1 MSLTMGRAP
10 FARPPAGQFNF
21 TLAVPERVLYFEDS
35 PRRVRVV
42 LNGHTVAD
50 SRRVKLLHETGRTPV
65 YYFPEADVRQELLRP
80 SEQRSRS
87 PHRGVEARWSVIAG
101 DRTADD
107 AAWSYSELPEN
118 ANFLAG
124 YYAFRWDSIDAW
136 YEEDEQV
143 FVHARDPYH
152 RVDVR
157 DSSRHV
163 RVIVKGVVVA
173 ETRRPTLLFETG
185 LPTRYYF
192 PRDDIRSDL
201 LEESDRHTGCPYKGT
216 ASYYSVRTPGRLVRD
231 VVWYYPEPLAEA
243 AKIKGLLAFYNERVE
258 LEVDGER
265 LDHT

>member
-1 MSLTMGRAP
+1 MGLTVGRAP

-21 TLAVPERVLYFEDS
+21 PLAAPERVLYFEDS

-42 LNGHTVAD
+42 FNGHTVAD

-65 YYFPEADVRQELLRP
+65 YYFPEADVRQDLLRP
-80 SEQRSRS
+80 SGQTSRS
-87 PHRGVEARWSVIAG
+87 PHKGIEARWSVIAG
-101 DRTADD
+101 DRAAEA
-107 AAWSYSELPEN
+107 AAWRYSDSPES
-118 ANFLAG
+118 ASFLAG
-124 YYAFRWDSIDAW
+124 YYAFQWDSMDAW

-163 RVIVKGVVVA
+163 RVVIEGELVA
-173 ETRRPTLLFETG
+173 ETRRPKLLFETG
-185 LPTRYYF
+185 LPTRYYI
-192 PRDDIRSDL
+192 PRDDVRSDL

-216 ASYYSVRTPGRLVRD
+216 ASYYSVRTPIRLVRD

-243 AKIKGLLAFYNERVE
+243 AGIRNLLAFYNERVE
-258 LEVDGER
+258 LEVDGQR
-265 LDHT
+265 GPHT